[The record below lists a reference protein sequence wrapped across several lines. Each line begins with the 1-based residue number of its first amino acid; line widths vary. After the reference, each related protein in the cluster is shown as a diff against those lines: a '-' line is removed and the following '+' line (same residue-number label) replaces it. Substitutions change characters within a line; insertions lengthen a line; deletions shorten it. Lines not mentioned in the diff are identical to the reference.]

1 MGRRE
6 EGGSGSGIASCVM
19 GPREGVKRV
28 GERAAVCCATMY
40 VHDRIVSGIGWD
52 GVLHLMIDWKSAL
65 QKSGKSAL
73 RKLPSQLH
81 DNRLEKVFDINVA
94 SVSYTQYC
102 FFSPRGNTKE

>member
-1 MGRRE
+1 
-6 EGGSGSGIASCVM
+6 
-19 GPREGVKRV
+19 
-28 GERAAVCCATMY
+28 MY

-81 DNRLEKVFDINVA
+81 DNRLEKVFDIMWPQFLILSIVFFPEREHQRVN
-94 SVSYTQYC
+94 SYELTLAKGEKGTDTRHTTYIT
-102 FFSPRGNTKE
+102 SKY